1 MDRNFLDQVIGN
13 FGLIQVLEKTVD
25 KLETADCNLLKS
37 FIKATTDTLSDED
50 LDALVEIVINN
61 YEEEQQ

>member
-1 MDRNFLDQVIGN
+1 MDRNFVDSIIGN

-25 KLETADCNLLKS
+25 KLETPDANLLKA
-37 FIKATTDTLSDED
+37 FIKATTDNLSDED
-50 LDALVEIVINN
+50 LDALVEIVVNN